1 MWLLRNLHFQ
11 HPEEAVVYLKQT
23 LVDDGGIA
31 AMLPKMSHLNI
42 HIDDVP
48 SPAANIIKQEMLA
61 VGGDAAV
68 ARGTV
73 SCRLPTTDVILM
85 GTKKQLTRFAGKI
98 SRQPF
103 GLPLLAESLLRT
115 IGNLE
120 GEVAPLRTARR
131 DLVLGERTLL
141 MGILN
146 VTPDSFSDG
155 GRYFAVANAVDHARR
170 LVEDGAD
177 IVDIGGESSRP
188 GALPVS
194 TAEEINR
201 VVPVIEA
208 LAGKITVPLSVDT
221 TKAAVA
227 RAAVTAGA
235 EIVNDISAMRFDPEM
250 AATVR
255 DSGAAVVLMHMRGT
269 PRDMQEGDLGYKS
282 LWGEIIGFLAE
293 RIAAGVAAGIPE
305 ERMMIDPGLG
315 FGKTAADNL
324 KLINGL
330 PECRVLGRPILMGP
344 SRKSFLGTITGSG
357 PDDRGEETAAA
368 VTACILRGAQVVR
381 VHDVQAMKKVVAVAD
396 ALRGSGS

>member
-1 MWLLRNLHFQ
+1 MWLLRNLHLQ
-11 HPEEAVVYLKQT
+11 DPEEAVVLLKQT

-42 HIDDVP
+42 HIAGVP
-48 SPAANIIKQEMLA
+48 CPAANIIKQEMLA

-73 SCRLPTTDVILM
+73 SCRLPATDVILM
-85 GTKKQLTRFAGKI
+85 GTKKQLTRLAGKI

-103 GLPLLAESLLRT
+103 GLPALAESLLKT
-115 IGNLE
+115 IGTLE
-120 GEVAPLRTARR
+120 GELAPLRTARR
-131 DLVLGERTLL
+131 ELIFGKRTLL
-141 MGILN
+141 MGIVN

-155 GRYFAVANAVDHARR
+155 GKYFATAHAIDHARR
-170 LVEDGAD
+170 LVDDGAD
-177 IVDIGGESSRP
+177 ILDIGGESSRP
-188 GALPVS
+188 GAMPVS
-194 TAEEINR
+194 AAEELNR
-201 VVPVIEA
+201 IVPVIEA

-227 RAAVTAGA
+227 RAAVAAGA

-250 AATVR
+250 ASTVKN
-255 DSGAAVVLMHMRGT
+255 SGAAVVLMHMRGT
-269 PRDMQEGDLGYKS
+269 PRDMQEGDLVYKS

-293 RIAAGVAAGIPE
+293 RIAAGVAAGIPQ

-315 FGKTAADNL
+315 FGKTAEDNL

-344 SRKSFLGTITGSG
+344 SRKSFLGRITGSG
-357 PDDRGEETAAA
+357 PEDRGEETAAA
-368 VTACILRGAQVVR
+368 VTACILRGAQVIR
-381 VHDVQAMKKVVAVAD
+381 VHDVRTVKKVAAVAD